1 MPIRPVRRYEEATMN
16 LTRFT
21 ASAAALGGLAA
32 MSVLGVAPA
41 SAVSLADGCP
51 AGYTA
56 LSVADLT
63 SQGYRVPGQVDDPAS
78 GLLSYGRPGN
88 GDGVVCGVQ
97 LGNQLT
103 TFGDPLYNFMDD
115 TLPAS

>member
-1 MPIRPVRRYEEATMN
+1 VTVPLEGIDLVIFDKDGTLIEFGRMW
-16 LTRFT
+16 
-21 ASAAALGGLAA
+21 SGW
-32 MSVLGVAPA
+32 
-41 SAVSLADGCP
+41 AVSLADGCP